1 MKTPLTIP
9 YNQPSMVFVIKFL
22 AKTLL
27 KFISHYSQPQCV
39 NFGISENIHRVP
51 ISSVINLSAGY
62 VLIGGGFQHEL
73 RAEAHPMEPA
83 WGLPAWHL

>member
-39 NFGISENIHRVP
+39 NFAFLKIST
-51 ISSVINLSAGY
+51 GY
-62 VLIGGGFQHEL
+62 PYPQ
-73 RAEAHPMEPA
+73 
-83 WGLPAWHL
+83 